1 MDAETSQAVQTANQL
16 LTVLGVSLRIKHVR
30 ECVSSLFVALFE
42 GFLHTRIGG
51 IQRNAVSRFDKIAN
65 VQRVISAFEEQVLVG
80 GSSSLAHISAAE
92 IVDGNSRHICNLML
106 LFGDLESAIHKSV
119 PPMPSHDR
127 DWSSQS
133 QASLNSQDE
142 NSTKLP
148 AQHLKPV
155 KKQSSISSAGA
166 TQAVESAHSNRAN
179 SQKSA
184 AAPST
189 FSIPS
194 NVSSNSA
201 KPRIKRGMS
210 GASSDPHLL
219 RVVDDVERYVLL
231 EARRKA
237 DSELH
242 SRVEDSLGTV
252 QRDVEKRK
260 RIVSDSSAH
269 SSDMPPAKTN
279 TRIQFNLK
287 ASSSSPISSLLQV
300 QPSDTP
306 HTRALKIRQ
315 QRLIAAK
322 NEASARVE
330 SVSAFARR
338 SMKTISDSQKSIN
351 KATVSTKTRRDG
363 ASTSHIFKKIGQ
375 HGRMRGSDLWIDDR
389 MNDDEDEV
397 ESENNAPVSESY
409 LDASEYDS
417 DLADIESFLNKS
429 VDEEHISNESFPSEF
444 EPGQTVSEEEE
455 SFGYDRGDTF
465 HESFDSERLFDD
477 HGQTEMSIK
486 EGSSFSGNAAVLA
499 SRNDEGPS
507 IAERNFEEFE
517 GIIKSQLG
525 IKTIPKATKN
535 VVWSGQLRD
544 RRKQLDSRLHARK
557 RNMHKEISTFSDV
570 RPIQVLR
577 RETEK
582 AAFMKQSKR
591 EREAQRQAKIAVSE
605 QKRRVVRMENRVSEV
620 EGQIQSVTQKRQ
632 MREAQFAQS
641 LYDSYLSSQRE
652 IVREALRKRSPCS

>member
-1 MDAETSQAVQTANQL
+1 MAAEASQAVQTANQL

-42 GFLHTRIGG
+42 GLLHTRIGG

-65 VQRVISAFEEQVLVG
+65 VQRVISAFEQQVLVG

-106 LFGDLESAIHKSV
+106 LFGDLESAIHKSA
-119 PPMPSHDR
+119 PHMPSHDR

-142 NSTKLP
+142 NSTKLS
-148 AQHLKPV
+148 AQHSKPA
-155 KKQSSISSAGA
+155 KKQSSISSTGA
-166 TQAVESAHSNRAN
+166 TQAVESAQSNKAN
-179 SQKSA
+179 SQTS

-189 FSIPS
+189 FCIPS
-194 NVSSNSA
+194 NASRNSA

-260 RIVSDSSAH
+260 RI
-269 SSDMPPAKTN
+269 
-279 TRIQFNLK
+279 

-300 QPSDTP
+300 QPTDTP

-338 SMKTISDSQKSIN
+338 SMKTVTDSQKSMN
-351 KATVSTKTRRDG
+351 KVTVSAKTRIDGG
-363 ASTSHIFKKIGQ
+363 ASTSGIFKKITR
-375 HGRMRGSDLWIDDR
+375 HGRMRGIDLWIDDG
-389 MNDDEDEV
+389 MNDIENEG
-397 ESENNAPVSESY
+397 ESENNASDAPVSESY

-429 VDEEHISNESFPSEF
+429 ADEEHISNESFPSDF
-444 EPGQTVSEEEE
+444 EPGQTVSEEE
-455 SFGYDRGDTF
+455 SFGYDPTSDTF
-465 HESFDSERLFDD
+465 HESFDSERLFGD
-477 HGQTEMSIK
+477 HGQTETSIK
-486 EGSSFSGNAAVLA
+486 EGASSSGKAAVA

-557 RNMHKEISTFSDV
+557 RNMMSGQFKSSGKRLKKQHLWYETYSDM
-570 RPIQVLR
+570 ITY
-577 RETEK
+577 EY
-582 AAFMKQSKR
+582 F
-591 EREAQRQAKIAVSE
+591 
-605 QKRRVVRMENRVSEV
+605 
-620 EGQIQSVTQKRQ
+620 
-632 MREAQFAQS
+632 
-641 LYDSYLSSQRE
+641 
-652 IVREALRKRSPCS
+652 

>member
-1 MDAETSQAVQTANQL
+1 MAAEASQAVQTANQL

-42 GFLHTRIGG
+42 GLLHTRIAG

-65 VQRVISAFEEQVLVG
+65 VQRVISAFEQQVLVG

-106 LFGDLESAIHKSV
+106 LFGDLESAIHKSA

-142 NSTKLP
+142 NSTKLS
-148 AQHLKPV
+148 AQHSKPA

-166 TQAVESAHSNRAN
+166 TQAVESAQSNKAN
-179 SQKSA
+179 SQTS

-194 NVSSNSA
+194 NASRNSA

-260 RIVSDSSAH
+260 RIVSDPSVH

-300 QPSDTP
+300 QPTDTP
-306 HTRALKIRQ
+306 HTRALKTRQ

-338 SMKTISDSQKSIN
+338 SMKSVTDSQKSMN
-351 KATVSTKTRRDG
+351 KATVSAKTRLDG
-363 ASTSHIFKKIGQ
+363 TSTSGIFKKITR
-375 HGRMRGSDLWIDDR
+375 HGRTRGIDLWIDDG
-389 MNDDEDEV
+389 MNDIENEG
-397 ESENNAPVSESY
+397 ESENNGSDAPVSESY

-429 VDEEHISNESFPSEF
+429 ADEEHISNESFPSDF
-444 EPGQTVSEEEE
+444 EPGQTVSEEE
-455 SFGYDRGDTF
+455 SFGYDPASDF
-465 HESFDSERLFDD
+465 HQSFDSERLFGD
-477 HGQTEMSIK
+477 HGQTKTSIK
-486 EGSSFSGNAAVLA
+486 EGASSSGKAAVA

-577 RETEK
+577 KETEK

-620 EGQIQSVTQKRQ
+620 EGQVQSVTQKRQ
-632 MREAQFAQS
+632 MREAQ
-641 LYDSYLSSQRE
+641 
-652 IVREALRKRSPCS
+652 